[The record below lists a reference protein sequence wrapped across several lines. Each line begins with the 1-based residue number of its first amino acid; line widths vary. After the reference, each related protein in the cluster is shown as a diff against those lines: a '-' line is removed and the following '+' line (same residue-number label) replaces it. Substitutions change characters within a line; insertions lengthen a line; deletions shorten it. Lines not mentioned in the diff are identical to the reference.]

1 MKNYLQQTG
10 LLIILLTLAL
20 WMSGCDDDE
29 GPSLTGDNTV
39 YALGPKSNPAI
50 SGNVT
55 FSKQSDNTV
64 LITIQLTGTQ
74 TGGDHPAH
82 IHADNAIDGGS
93 IVLDL
98 SNVEGASGR
107 SETIVSTLNDG
118 TPVTYEE
125 LIDFDGYINVHVSPS
140 DLATLIAQ
148 GDIGQNAL
156 TDQSKTYPLNSV
168 SDPNIDGTVK
178 FEQRKNGETVA
189 TVTLEGTTAGDSH
202 PAHIHNNSAAE
213 GGGITIDFNPVD
225 GSTGIGRTNIK
236 MLNDQT
242 PITYAQLL
250 DFNGYVNVHLS
261 SGDLGT
267 LIAQGDIGG
276 NELTGESEVYDLNPV
291 SDPGISGT
299 VAFAGRKNGNT
310 LVTIVLVGT
319 SDGNSHP
326 THIHNNSAA
335 EGGGIAVD
343 FNPVDG
349 ATGIS
354 KTNIKALNDETAITY
369 AELLE
374 FNGYVNV
381 HLSSGDLG
389 TLIAQGDIG
398 GNALTGESEEYPLNS
413 VSDPGISGTVT
424 FAERKNGN
432 TLVTIALTGTT
443 AGDSHPA
450 HIHNNTAAEGG
461 GIAIDFKPVDG
472 ATGISKTTI
481 KALNDATEITYAEL
495 LDFNGYVNVHLSSGN
510 LGTLIAQGDIGQNAL
525 TGDEVE
531 YTLNSVSD
539 PGISGAAT
547 FAKRKNGTTLITIA
561 LTGTTAGGDHP
572 SHIHDN
578 SAAMGGSISID
589 LNNVDGDTG
598 KSATHVTEKND
609 ATAITYDELINYNGY
624 INVHLSSGNL
634 GTLIAQGDI
643 GSNVE

>member
-10 LLIILLTLAL
+10 LLVILLTLAL

-39 YALGPKSNPAI
+39 YALGPKSNAAI

-178 FEQRKNGETVA
+178 FEQRKNGEAVA
-189 TVTLEGTTAGDSH
+189 TITLEGTTAGDSH
-202 PAHIHNNSAAE
+202 PAHIHNNAAAE
-213 GGGITIDFNPVD
+213 GGGIAIDFNPVD

-310 LVTIVLVGT
+310 LVTIVLTGT

-326 THIHNNSAA
+326 AHIHNNSAA

-398 GNALTGESEEYPLNS
+398 GNALTGESEEHPLNS